1 MPATV
6 TIRDLR
12 NRFPHVRKLV
22 EAEGEVLLSESGKT
36 KYRLVLHATPP
47 TKVAPRVDYWA
58 RLTAHQPKPLSAAQ
72 ARALHEENRGER

>member
-22 EAEGEVLLSESGKT
+22 EADGEVLLSESGRT
-36 KYRLVLHATPP
+36 RYRLVLHTEQPKPA
-47 TKVAPRVDYWA
+47 APSVDYWA
-58 RLTAHQPKPLSAAQ
+58 RLIAHQPKPLTAAQ
-72 ARALHEENRGER
+72 ARLLHEDNRGER